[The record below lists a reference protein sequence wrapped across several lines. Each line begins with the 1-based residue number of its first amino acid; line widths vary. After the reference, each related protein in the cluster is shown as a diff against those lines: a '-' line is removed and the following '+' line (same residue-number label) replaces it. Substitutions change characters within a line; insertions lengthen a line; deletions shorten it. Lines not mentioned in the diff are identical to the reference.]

1 MKYKKFFPVM
11 QAALGIVP
19 LNKRELLPPPRRL
32 WKSHHL
38 TLHSDNTRRPVPLL
52 LLLSSFSPSLPHSE
66 SSTMRLGI
74 SGFIT
79 DILSSSDCQFPCP
92 CFLSEHLAVMEL
104 EGSDPMTPAFN
115 LLLPLFLKP
124 AVDYEV
130 CDRIRFPNLLQFP
143 IAT

>member
-52 LLLSSFSPSLPHSE
+52 LLLSSFSPSLPHSK

-79 DILSSSDCQFPCP
+79 DILSSSGNICFCWADGKFPCP
-92 CFLSEHLAVMEL
+92 CVLSEHLAVMEL

-130 CDRIRFPNLLQFP
+130 CDRM
-143 IAT
+143 

>member
-79 DILSSSDCQFPCP
+79 DILSTSSNI
-92 CFLSEHLAVMEL
+92 CFCWADGKCVRKLAVWLGTSSGEL
-104 EGSDPMTPAFN
+104 LVRRWIDEGHRGLTNETYAATPVASS
-115 LLLPLFLKP
+115 
-124 AVDYEV
+124 E
-130 CDRIRFPNLLQFP
+130 
-143 IAT
+143 